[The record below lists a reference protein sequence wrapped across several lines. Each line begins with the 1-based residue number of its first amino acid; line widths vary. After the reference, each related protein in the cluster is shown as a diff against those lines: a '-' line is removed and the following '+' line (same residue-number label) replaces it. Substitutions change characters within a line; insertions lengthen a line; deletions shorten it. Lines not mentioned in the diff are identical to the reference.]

1 VVTRSLSLP
10 QSTFFLFGARGT
22 GKTTW
27 LQHSL
32 PRERSHF
39 FNLLIERDYQHYLTD
54 PHQFYLEV
62 QAIPQSHWIVIDEI
76 QRLPQLLNYV
86 HQLINEGRWKFA
98 LTGSSARQLRR
109 QGVNLLA
116 GRALTRYMF
125 PYLPSELG
133 EGFKLSKALHIGL
146 LPVALASAEPVESL
160 FTYCETYLRE
170 EIQHE
175 ALVKNL
181 ASFSRFLRVSAL
193 MHGQVLNTLNIAREA
208 GVARSTVQGYFDVLY
223 DTHVAFALEAYQPR
237 LSLRERHHPKFYWFD
252 PGVVRALKGYR
263 QPPTLEERGAL
274 LEGLVAQSLKAYLH
288 YSKAFEN
295 MCYWCPTENQNQE
308 VDFVLLRSDEAWA
321 IEVKSSPRL
330 RNEYLAGLKAI
341 SGLKHLKR
349 KILLY
354 TGSKRLFLKD
364 EGIEVLPVEEFL
376 RSLSIRRASHPQN

>member
-1 VVTRSLSLP
+1 MVKRTLKLP

-27 LQHSL
+27 LRYSL
-32 PRERSHF
+32 PPSRSRF
-39 FNLLIERDYQHYLTD
+39 FNLLIEREYQHYLTD

-62 QAIPQSHWIVIDEI
+62 QAIPQNHWVIVDEI

-86 HQLINEGRWKFA
+86 HQLITEGRWKFA

-116 GRALTRYMF
+116 GRALTMHLF

-133 EGFKLSKALHIGL
+133 TDFHIAHALHYGL
-146 LPVALASAEPVESL
+146 MPVILASESPVDSL
-160 FTYCETYLRE
+160 FSYCETYLRE

-181 ASFSRFLRVSAL
+181 AAFSRFLRVSAL
-193 MHGQVLNTLNIAREA
+193 MHGQVLNVGNIAREA

-223 DTHVAFALEAYQPR
+223 GTHVAFALEAYQPR

-252 PGVVRALKGYR
+252 PGVVRTLKGYR
-263 QPPTLEERGAL
+263 HPPSLEEMGPL
-274 LEGLVAQSLKAYLH
+274 LEGLVAQSLRAYLH
-288 YSKAFEN
+288 YSKAFQN
-295 MCYWCPTENQNQE
+295 MYYWCPAENNHQE
-308 VDFVLLRSDEAWA
+308 VDFVLTRPGEVWA

-330 RNEYLAGLKAI
+330 RKEHLNGLKAI
-341 SGLKHLKR
+341 STLKNLKR
-349 KILLY
+349 KVLLY
-354 TGSKRLFLKD
+354 TGNKRLFLKD
-364 EGIEVLPVEEFL
+364 EGIEVLPVAEFL
-376 RSLSIRRASHPQN
+376 LSLD